1 MKDILK
7 LLIFVLIY
15 TKITSPLLSD
25 HITVN
30 LDNKTQTY
38 VVQKD
43 DNLWKIAEKYE
54 RNNKEEFIL
63 SLKELNNLE
72 NSNLHINQ
80 NLLVSGISKLVGNVE
95 LNNALYYTPDILNAP
110 TGINNHT
117 DYRSQHIFDR
127 ELSISHN

>member
-43 DNLWKIAEKYE
+43 DNLWKIAEKFE

-80 NLLVSGISKLVGNVE
+80 NLLV
-95 LNNALYYTPDILNAP
+95 P
-110 TGINNHT
+110 
-117 DYRSQHIFDR
+117 
-127 ELSISHN
+127 

>member
-30 LDNKTQTY
+30 FDNKTETY

-43 DNLWKIAEKYE
+43 DNLWKIAEKFE

-80 NLLVSGISKLVGNVE
+80 NLLV
-95 LNNALYYTPDILNAP
+95 P
-110 TGINNHT
+110 
-117 DYRSQHIFDR
+117 
-127 ELSISHN
+127 

>member
-15 TKITSPLLSD
+15 TKISSPLLSD

-80 NLLVSGISKLVGNVE
+80 NLLV
-95 LNNALYYTPDILNAP
+95 P
-110 TGINNHT
+110 
-117 DYRSQHIFDR
+117 
-127 ELSISHN
+127 

>member
-80 NLLVSGISKLVGNVE
+80 KLLV
-95 LNNALYYTPDILNAP
+95 P
-110 TGINNHT
+110 
-117 DYRSQHIFDR
+117 
-127 ELSISHN
+127 

>member
-15 TKITSPLLSD
+15 TKISSPLLTD

-80 NLLVSGISKLVGNVE
+80 NLLV
-95 LNNALYYTPDILNAP
+95 P
-110 TGINNHT
+110 
-117 DYRSQHIFDR
+117 
-127 ELSISHN
+127 

>member
-72 NSNLHINQ
+72 NTNLHINQ
-80 NLLVSGISKLVGNVE
+80 NLLV
-95 LNNALYYTPDILNAP
+95 P
-110 TGINNHT
+110 
-117 DYRSQHIFDR
+117 
-127 ELSISHN
+127 

>member
-1 MKDILK
+1 MKDIIK

-43 DNLWKIAEKYE
+43 DNLWKIAEKYD

-63 SLKELNNLE
+63 SLKELNNLK

-80 NLLVSGISKLVGNVE
+80 NLLV
-95 LNNALYYTPDILNAP
+95 P
-110 TGINNHT
+110 
-117 DYRSQHIFDR
+117 
-127 ELSISHN
+127 

>member
-1 MKDILK
+1 MKDIFK

-30 LDNKTQTY
+30 LDNKTETY

-80 NLLVSGISKLVGNVE
+80 NLLV
-95 LNNALYYTPDILNAP
+95 P
-110 TGINNHT
+110 
-117 DYRSQHIFDR
+117 
-127 ELSISHN
+127 

>member
-15 TKITSPLLSD
+15 TKISSPLLSD

-43 DNLWKIAEKYE
+43 DNLWKIAEKFE

-80 NLLVSGISKLVGNVE
+80 NLLV
-95 LNNALYYTPDILNAP
+95 P
-110 TGINNHT
+110 
-117 DYRSQHIFDR
+117 
-127 ELSISHN
+127 

>member
-25 HITVN
+25 HKTVN

-80 NLLVSGISKLVGNVE
+80 NLLV
-95 LNNALYYTPDILNAP
+95 P
-110 TGINNHT
+110 
-117 DYRSQHIFDR
+117 
-127 ELSISHN
+127 

>member
-43 DNLWKIAEKYE
+43 DNLWKIAEKYDP
-54 RNNKEEFIL
+54 NNIMP
-63 SLKELNNLE
+63 SL
-72 NSNLHINQ
+72 
-80 NLLVSGISKLVGNVE
+80 
-95 LNNALYYTPDILNAP
+95 
-110 TGINNHT
+110 
-117 DYRSQHIFDR
+117 
-127 ELSISHN
+127 

>member
-1 MKDILK
+1 MKDIIK

-25 HITVN
+25 RITVN

-80 NLLVSGISKLVGNVE
+80 NLLV
-95 LNNALYYTPDILNAP
+95 P
-110 TGINNHT
+110 
-117 DYRSQHIFDR
+117 
-127 ELSISHN
+127 

>member
-63 SLKELNNLE
+63 SLKELNNLK

-80 NLLVSGISKLVGNVE
+80 NLLV
-95 LNNALYYTPDILNAP
+95 P
-110 TGINNHT
+110 
-117 DYRSQHIFDR
+117 
-127 ELSISHN
+127 

>member
-1 MKDILK
+1 MKDIIK

-43 DNLWKIAEKYE
+43 DNLWKIAEKFE

-80 NLLVSGISKLVGNVE
+80 NLLV
-95 LNNALYYTPDILNAP
+95 P
-110 TGINNHT
+110 
-117 DYRSQHIFDR
+117 
-127 ELSISHN
+127 

>member
-30 LDNKTQTY
+30 LVNKTQTY

-80 NLLVSGISKLVGNVE
+80 NLLV
-95 LNNALYYTPDILNAP
+95 P
-110 TGINNHT
+110 
-117 DYRSQHIFDR
+117 
-127 ELSISHN
+127 

>member
-7 LLIFVLIY
+7 LFIFILIY

-43 DNLWKIAEKYE
+43 DNLWKIAEKFE

-80 NLLVSGISKLVGNVE
+80 NLLV
-95 LNNALYYTPDILNAP
+95 P
-110 TGINNHT
+110 
-117 DYRSQHIFDR
+117 
-127 ELSISHN
+127 

>member
-1 MKDILK
+1 MKDIIK

-15 TKITSPLLSD
+15 TKITSPLLND
-25 HITVN
+25 HKTVN
-30 LDNKTQTY
+30 LDNNTQTY

-80 NLLVSGISKLVGNVE
+80 NLLV
-95 LNNALYYTPDILNAP
+95 P
-110 TGINNHT
+110 
-117 DYRSQHIFDR
+117 
-127 ELSISHN
+127 

>member
-15 TKITSPLLSD
+15 TKITTPLLSD

-43 DNLWKIAEKYE
+43 DTLWKIAEKYE

-80 NLLVSGISKLVGNVE
+80 KLLV
-95 LNNALYYTPDILNAP
+95 P
-110 TGINNHT
+110 
-117 DYRSQHIFDR
+117 
-127 ELSISHN
+127 

>member
-43 DNLWKIAEKYE
+43 DNLWKIAEKYD

-80 NLLVSGISKLVGNVE
+80 NLLV
-95 LNNALYYTPDILNAP
+95 P
-110 TGINNHT
+110 
-117 DYRSQHIFDR
+117 
-127 ELSISHN
+127 

>member
-25 HITVN
+25 RITVN

-43 DNLWKIAEKYE
+43 DNLWKIAEKFE

-80 NLLVSGISKLVGNVE
+80 NLLV
-95 LNNALYYTPDILNAP
+95 P
-110 TGINNHT
+110 
-117 DYRSQHIFDR
+117 
-127 ELSISHN
+127 

>member
-1 MKDILK
+1 M
-7 LLIFVLIY
+7 
-15 TKITSPLLSD
+15 LSD

-30 LDNKTQTY
+30 LDNKTETY

-43 DNLWKIAEKYE
+43 DNLWKIAEKFE

-80 NLLVSGISKLVGNVE
+80 NLLV
-95 LNNALYYTPDILNAP
+95 P
-110 TGINNHT
+110 
-117 DYRSQHIFDR
+117 
-127 ELSISHN
+127 

>member
-7 LLIFVLIY
+7 LFIFILIY

-80 NLLVSGISKLVGNVE
+80 NLLV
-95 LNNALYYTPDILNAP
+95 P
-110 TGINNHT
+110 
-117 DYRSQHIFDR
+117 
-127 ELSISHN
+127 

>member
-15 TKITSPLLSD
+15 TKITSPLLNG
-25 HITVN
+25 HKTVN
-30 LDNKTQTY
+30 LDNNIQTY

-80 NLLVSGISKLVGNVE
+80 KLLV
-95 LNNALYYTPDILNAP
+95 P
-110 TGINNHT
+110 
-117 DYRSQHIFDR
+117 
-127 ELSISHN
+127 

>member
-15 TKITSPLLSD
+15 TKISSPLLSD

-43 DNLWKIAEKYE
+43 DNLWKIAEKYD

-80 NLLVSGISKLVGNVE
+80 NLLV
-95 LNNALYYTPDILNAP
+95 P
-110 TGINNHT
+110 
-117 DYRSQHIFDR
+117 
-127 ELSISHN
+127 

>member
-63 SLKELNNLE
+63 SIKEINNLK
-72 NSNLHINQ
+72 NSNLYINQ
-80 NLLVSGISKLVGNVE
+80 KLLV
-95 LNNALYYTPDILNAP
+95 P
-110 TGINNHT
+110 
-117 DYRSQHIFDR
+117 
-127 ELSISHN
+127 

>member
-15 TKITSPLLSD
+15 TKISSPLLSD

-63 SLKELNNLE
+63 SLKELNNLK

-80 NLLVSGISKLVGNVE
+80 NLLV
-95 LNNALYYTPDILNAP
+95 P
-110 TGINNHT
+110 
-117 DYRSQHIFDR
+117 
-127 ELSISHN
+127 

>member
-7 LLIFVLIY
+7 LLIFILIY

-43 DNLWKIAEKYE
+43 DNLWKIAEKFE

-80 NLLVSGISKLVGNVE
+80 NLLV
-95 LNNALYYTPDILNAP
+95 P
-110 TGINNHT
+110 
-117 DYRSQHIFDR
+117 
-127 ELSISHN
+127 